1 MGIKSITFEMMNIQE
16 VSKMGIKMVFEEE
29 AFEIMK
35 ATLMTVVNNTDS
47 SIVGYKYFNFDQTK
61 GKKDITLWRIGSG
74 WFKISNQKA
83 YSILKKEL
91 IETGFVP
98 SHV

>member
-1 MGIKSITFEMMNIQE
+1 MMQEKLKTMGIKSITFEMMNIQE

-35 ATLMTVVNNTDS
+35 ATLMTNGAHMV
-47 SIVGYKYFNFDQTK
+47 IPGKTK

-91 IETGFVP
+91 IDTGFVP